1 MTERLS
7 SPRAGVDY
15 PATWQS
21 FESWFPDDDACRRY
35 LTRLRWPDGFVCPM
49 CGNPEGWPTARGL
62 WMCRSCNRQTSIT
75 AGTIFHRSRLP
86 LKTWFSAIWFVCAQK
101 TGVSAL
107 GLQQVLGF
115 GSYETAWAWLHKL
128 RRAMVRPDR
137 ELLGGPGVTVEL
149 DSTFIGGRQGGRV
162 RNQYLNKQEV
172 AIAVEHRQPSGFG
185 RARLALIDSQDR
197 KKGLFTFAHAASR
210 PARSCTPMA
219 TDSSKTCHNTAH
231 HPPANRP
238 ARRRNH
244 RARGTARR
252 APRCLAAQALAAGTL
267 HERSLILAPD
277 LLPRRVHLPIQ
288 PPLQP

>member
-1 MTERLS
+1 
-7 SPRAGVDY
+7 
-15 PATWQS
+15 
-21 FESWFPDDDACRRY
+21 
-35 LTRLRWPDGFVCPM
+35 M
-49 CGNPEGWPTARGL
+49 CGNLGGWPTARGL

-107 GLQQVLGF
+107 GLQQMLGF

-197 KKGLFTFAHAASR
+197 KKGLFTFARTCIAPGTVLH
-210 PARSCTPMA
+210 
-219 TDSSKTCHNTAH
+219 TDGDQLFKDLPQRMPISHQRTVLQGVEATAH
-231 HPPANRP
+231 EALPGV
-238 ARRRNH
+238 H
-244 RARGTARR
+244 RVASLLKRW
-252 APRCLAAQALAAGTL
+252 LAGTL
-267 HERSLILAPD
+267 HNGHSSAHLSYYLDEFTFRFNRRPSRSRGLLFYRLLQQAAHTDPHPLAS
-277 LLPRRVHLPIQ
+277 LVA
-288 PPLQP
+288 PPVTDRDDWS